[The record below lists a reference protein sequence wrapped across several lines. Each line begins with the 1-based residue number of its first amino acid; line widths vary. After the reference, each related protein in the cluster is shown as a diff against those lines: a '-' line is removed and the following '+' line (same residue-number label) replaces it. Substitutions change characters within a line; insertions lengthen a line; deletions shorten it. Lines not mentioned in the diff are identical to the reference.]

1 MWLSKGMNVT
11 LRRTLAALSAGAL
24 LSTLLTSSASA
35 ALDDGYPPGEAAPGR
50 TCAADA
56 VGQKTVSSF
65 TGKALSCTLVNG
77 IARWWIDG
85 DPLPAV
91 EVAAPTSSGA
101 PGGPKAAASVAT
113 ANAFMWNKGVKVTKG
128 SKFITIAGERPAQ
141 VLIPGSLKPKVAA
154 PLIVALHGFTASTSE
169 LISLMDLS
177 AEAYKRGVVLAV
189 PSGTRNNDGLTFW
202 NATGSCCD
210 FNGSGVDDSQYLMD
224 LVKQVSSKVSID
236 QKRIYFVGHSNGGF
250 MSYTVACNNSDKIAA
265 IVNLEGSTFAD
276 PSLCNADHPV
286 SVLQINGTADELIH
300 IAGGNV
306 FDDPKQPYPSV
317 LDETSYWAGINGC
330 STKVPAVVGKAKFN
344 YEAVVAGSETTK
356 SAYKCPKGV
365 AVETWTITDGRHVPK
380 LNAAFVSA
388 VFDFLL
394 AHKK

>member
-1 MWLSKGMNVT
+1 MRITSRAWIAVLLVAPLFSLFVAPFSK
-11 LRRTLAALSAGAL
+11 AAG
-24 LSTLLTSSASA
+24 
-35 ALDDGYPPGEAAPGR
+35 LDDGYPPGEAAPGR

-91 EVAAPTSSGA
+91 EATAPTSSGA

-113 ANAFMWNKGVKVTKG
+113 ANAFMWNKGVKVAKG

-169 LISLMDLS
+169 LMSLMDLS

-224 LVKQVSSKVSID
+224 LVKQLSSKVSID

-265 IVNLEGSTFAD
+265 IVNLAGSTYAD
-276 PSLCNADHPV
+276 SSLCNADHPV

-306 FDDPKQPYPSV
+306 FDDAKQPYPSV

-344 YEAVVAGSETTK
+344 YESAIAGSETTK

-380 LNAAFVSA
+380 LNSAFVSA

>member
-1 MWLSKGMNVT
+1 M
-11 LRRTLAALSAGAL
+11 
-24 LSTLLTSSASA
+24 
-35 ALDDGYPPGEAAPGR
+35 DDGYPPGEAAPGR

-91 EVAAPTSSGA
+91 EVAAPTSSA
-101 PGGPKAAASVAT
+101 PPGGPKAAAPVAA
-113 ANAFMWNKGVKVTKG
+113 ANAFMWNKGVKVAKG

-169 LISLMDLS
+169 LMSLMDLS

-265 IVNLEGSTFAD
+265 IVNLAGSTYAD
-276 PSLCNADHPV
+276 SSLCNADHPV

-306 FDDPKQPYPSV
+306 FDDAKQPYPSV

-344 YEAVVAGSETTK
+344 YESAIAGSETTK

-365 AVETWTITDGRHVPK
+365 AVEMWTIADGRHVPK
-380 LNAAFVSA
+380 LNSAFVSA

>member
-1 MWLSKGMNVT
+1 MRITSRAWIAVLLVAPLFSLFVAPFSK
-11 LRRTLAALSAGAL
+11 AAG
-24 LSTLLTSSASA
+24 
-35 ALDDGYPPGEAAPGR
+35 LDDGYPPGEAAPGR

-91 EVAAPTSSGA
+91 EATAPTSSGA

-113 ANAFMWNKGVKVTKG
+113 ANAFMWNKGVKVAKG

-169 LISLMDLS
+169 LMSLMNLS
-177 AEAYKRGVVLAV
+177 GEAYKRGVVLAV

-265 IVNLEGSTFAD
+265 IVNLAGSTYAD
-276 PSLCNADHPV
+276 SSLCNADHPV

-306 FDDPKQPYPSV
+306 FDDAKQPYPSV

-344 YEAVVAGSETTK
+344 YESAIAGSETTK

-365 AVETWTITDGRHVPK
+365 AVEMWTIADGRHVPK
-380 LNAAFVSA
+380 LNSAFVSA

>member
-1 MWLSKGMNVT
+1 MRITARAWVAVLLVAPLFSLFVATFSN
-11 LRRTLAALSAGAL
+11 AAG
-24 LSTLLTSSASA
+24 
-35 ALDDGYPPGEAAPGR
+35 LDDGYPPGEAAPGR

-65 TGKALSCTLVNG
+65 TGKALSCILVNG

-91 EVAAPTSSGA
+91 EATAPTSSGA

-306 FDDPKQPYPSV
+306 FDDAKQPYPSV

>member
-1 MWLSKGMNVT
+1 MRITSRAWIAVLLVAPLFSLFVAPFSK
-11 LRRTLAALSAGAL
+11 AAG
-24 LSTLLTSSASA
+24 
-35 ALDDGYPPGEAAPGR
+35 LDDGYPPGEAAPGR

-65 TGKALSCTLVNG
+65 TGKALSCILVNG

-91 EVAAPTSSGA
+91 EATAPTSSGAPAA

-113 ANAFMWNKGVKVTKG
+113 ANAFMGVKVAKG

-169 LISLMDLS
+169 LMSLMDLS

-265 IVNLEGSTFAD
+265 IVNLAGSTYAD
-276 PSLCNADHPV
+276 SSLCNADHPV

-306 FDDPKQPYPSV
+306 FDDAKQPYPSV

-344 YEAVVAGSETTK
+344 YESAIAGSETTK

-365 AVETWTITDGRHVPK
+365 AVEMWTIADGRHVPK
-380 LNAAFVSA
+380 LNSAFVSA

>member
-1 MWLSKGMNVT
+1 MRITSRAWIAVLLVAPLFSLFVATFAN
-11 LRRTLAALSAGAL
+11 AAG
-24 LSTLLTSSASA
+24 
-35 ALDDGYPPGEAAPGR
+35 LDDGYPPGDAAPGR
-50 TCAADA
+50 TCSIDA

-65 TGKALSCTLVNG
+65 TGKALSCTLING

-91 EVAAPTSSGA
+91 EATAPTSSGA

-113 ANAFMWNKGVKVTKG
+113 ANAFMWNKGVKVAKG

-169 LISLMDLS
+169 LMSLMDLS

-265 IVNLEGSTFAD
+265 IVNLAGSTYAD
-276 PSLCNADHPV
+276 SSLCNADHPV

-306 FDDPKQPYPSV
+306 FDDAKQPYPSV

-344 YEAVVAGSETTK
+344 YESAIAGSETTK

-365 AVETWTITDGRHVPK
+365 AVEMWTIADGRHVPK
-380 LNAAFVSA
+380 LNSAFVSA